1 MVPLQP
7 LLSTFI
13 ALIIMGQI
21 RVWGQEIIPNLKEQ
35 VIQAGT
41 DLKLTCRLY
50 PNATGDGKTFFLL
63 PDSITQFPEVG

>member
-41 DLKLTCRLY
+41 DLKLTCWLH
-50 PNATGDGKTFFLL
+50 PFTPGDDKTFWEL
-63 PDSITQFPEVG
+63 PDSIRKFPEVG